1 MMNKEVKELLNK
13 LGEMEDAPLIWINK
27 KLYTLI
33 EEKQRAIEE
42 YNKLSS
48 HFHNELDLRIKLQ
61 ERIDKALT
69 CIAEKDFYK
78 DYEVCINDIEYVLG
92 GKDE

>member
-1 MMNKEVKELLNK
+1 MMNKEVNELLDK
-13 LGEMEDAPLIWINK
+13 LGQMEDAPLIWINK

-61 ERIDKALT
+61 ERIDKA
-69 CIAEKDFYK
+69 
-78 DYEVCINDIEYVLG
+78 IEYISNEMFDYLETPDLLEILG
-92 GKDE
+92 GKE